1 MLTNGSSMCW
11 VRLSS
16 TQWVSVRWEINK
28 EFPDLI
34 VYGGNNVAIPANST
48 IRVYPLGRYFD
59 AA

>member
-1 MLTNGSSMCW
+1 MCW